1 MMTWCSFNV
10 NTNAVMPPYSY
21 MAQMECKCSD
31 VMVMWVA
38 SNANLVTSQ
47 WACMSHMCVHG
58 TCAIITM
65 GMLNYLNSLMGMPAD
80 SNLKKLTT
88 SHFSVQIT
96 QNANE
101 NMPNMFP
108 ILYLNE
114 NLRYCDE
121 NLAWGKLES
130 LVHLYVFKC
139 TTKGEEVAKTPFY
152 FIYLYI

>member
-1 MMTWCSFNV
+1 MVFLQCEHQCCHATLFLHG
-10 NTNAVMPPYSY
+10 TNGM
-21 MAQMECKCSD
+21 QMQV

-88 SHFSVQIT
+88 SHFNVQIT

-121 NLAWGKLES
+121 NLAWGK
-130 LVHLYVFKC
+130 
-139 TTKGEEVAKTPFY
+139 
-152 FIYLYI
+152 